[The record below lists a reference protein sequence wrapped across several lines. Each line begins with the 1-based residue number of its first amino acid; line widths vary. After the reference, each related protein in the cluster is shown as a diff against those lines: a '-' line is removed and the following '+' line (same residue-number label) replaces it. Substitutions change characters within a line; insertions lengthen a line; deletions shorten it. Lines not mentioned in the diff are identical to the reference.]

1 MSQSTDTSFSRH
13 LVELRCSLCT
23 GSGLSVQFYSIG
35 DYIKHLRLFHAHRPD
50 FRVTCGINGCLRS
63 YNNLGSFKNHIS
75 FVHNTTNEAAVET
88 LEVDQYS
95 INASSECTREDDLT
109 SDEDASD
116 YDASP
121 FDDDRDHDVQ
131 EITFNEN
138 NMDDMAI
145 DMQKSSAHFLFG
157 IKERY
162 KLTQV
167 AIQGIIQGTASI
179 TQQCIAALK
188 PKVAITYL

>member
-1 MSQSTDTSFSRH
+1 M
-13 LVELRCSLCT
+13 
-23 GSGLSVQFYSIG
+23 
-35 DYIKHLRLFHAHRPD
+35 
-50 FRVTCGINGCLRS
+50 
-63 YNNLGSFKNHIS
+63 
-75 FVHNTTNEAAVET
+75 
-88 LEVDQYS
+88 
-95 INASSECTREDDLT
+95 T

-116 YDASP
+116 YDTSP

-131 EITFNEN
+131 EVTF

-162 KLTQV
+162 KCTQV

-188 PKVAITYL
+188 PKVAMTYL

>member
-1 MSQSTDTSFSRH
+1 M
-13 LVELRCSLCT
+13 
-23 GSGLSVQFYSIG
+23 
-35 DYIKHLRLFHAHRPD
+35 
-50 FRVTCGINGCLRS
+50 
-63 YNNLGSFKNHIS
+63 
-75 FVHNTTNEAAVET
+75 HNTTNEAAVET